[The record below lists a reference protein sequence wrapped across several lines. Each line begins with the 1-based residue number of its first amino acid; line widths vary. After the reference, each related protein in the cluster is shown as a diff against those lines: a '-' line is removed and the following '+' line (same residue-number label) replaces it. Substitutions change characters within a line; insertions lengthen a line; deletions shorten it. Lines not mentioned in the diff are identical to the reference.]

1 MTKVL
6 SVATMA
12 LILSGSAFAASTIT
26 YTVELGGDPHEAD
39 WENFLN
45 TPYTAGTTDPGY
57 TVSPG
62 ANGCILNWAVRV
74 DASGTVLDAGQA
86 EIPVF
91 GAANVVFSIE
101 VRDSNGD
108 LVAALDQGGPGA
120 DETGFFSVINDGD
133 GDGIRGSL
141 FPDELHLAA
150 FAIAFDADL
159 DTNKTGRLIDP
170 PAADGPNMERYQ
182 YPSTAGF
189 PCVGNPPVCATA
201 DGGTLV
207 GMGAGYAQFQNM
219 FLGGQ
224 QRAGVGVSSSGD
236 CDALGNGP
244 IAEGQINLANIPNGT
259 YTIHVVPGNGNNVLR
274 GDFLCAF
281 GTEGAFAQAAD
292 NVDGDSLDFVV
303 DGCGAAGCDVA
314 PAIVSAV
321 SRKMHGAQGPFDVD
335 ILAGQT
341 EPRFGGTT
349 QVVVTFDRAVAADDG
364 TLDTEVL
371 VSSGTISNAAI
382 VGDTLTINMS
392 GALNLSCL
400 QITLTGIA
408 CDDPGPNQPSG
419 VMAPTVLGVRQLYGD
434 ANGDGQVASGD
445 ITQVKQVSGQV
456 TTGSNFR
463 RDLNAD
469 GQIASG
475 DITIAKQRSGNVATP
490 CLP

>member
-207 GMGAGYAQFQNM
+207 GMGAGYAQFQNL

-244 IAEGQINLANIPNGT
+244 IAEGQINLANISNGT

-303 DGCGAAGCDVA
+303 DGCGVAGCTEA

-321 SRKMHGAQGPFDVD
+321 SRKTHGAAGDFDVD
-335 ILAGQT
+335 ILPGTAT
-341 EPRFGGTT
+341 EPRINGTT
-349 QVVVTFDRAVAADDG
+349 KVVVGFDKDIQAADGMLDG
-364 TLDTEVL
+364 NEIIL
-371 VSSGTISNAAI
+371 SSGTVNSATIDGS
-382 VGDTLTINMS
+382 TLTIEMS
-392 GALNLSCL
+392 GATPLSCL
-400 QITLTGIA
+400 LITLNGIS
-408 CDDPGPNQPSG
+408 CTPNPEISG
-419 VMAPTVLGVRQLYGD
+419 IMLPAVLTVRQNYGD
-434 ANGDGQVASGD
+434 ANNDGSVLSGD
-445 ITQVKQVSGQV
+445 ITQVKSVSGQ
-456 TTGSNFR
+456 TANSTNFR

-469 GQIASG
+469 GTVLSG
-475 DITIAKQRSGNVATP
+475 DITIAKARSGNVALP
-490 CLP
+490 CP